1 MKTKETNPT
10 RPGSPTPCKQALNRG
25 CPLNTGFT
33 VLIFSSFSVVQ
44 QNPVFWHVF
53 KKARKRNDKVYF
65 FWTEINSFN
74 LKNEHYNSISRHK
87 TFGGVSVLLFT
98 FFGPFFIKLTIT
110 FSAILSLCRFGD
122 HVLLFLG
129 STAMMLVFQA
139 SCSQI
144 SCDFFSPHRPTHPKP
159 GNLFDAKQT
168 KRG

>member
-1 MKTKETNPT
+1 M
-10 RPGSPTPCKQALNRG
+10 SSNR
-25 CPLNTGFT
+25 L
-33 VLIFSSFSVVQ
+33 SFLA
-44 QNPVFWHVF
+44 FF
-53 KKARKRNDKVYF
+53 KKASKRNDKVYF
-65 FWTEINSFN
+65 FGQINSFN

-98 FFGPFFIKLTIT
+98 FFGPFFIKLTMT

-168 KRG
+168 KRGWPKPYGFFLEFLTTLLLRISVYLSFALFCSLLSVK